1 MVSFDDPFD
10 DGLGPDLM
18 DRGSAKEMGGGGGGS
33 PFYDDSYEDALR
45 IMGRAFEIPSPWEQ
59 RPRMM
64 DNAEAAELARRL
76 SLLRTLGGSGHPFGA
91 PPTLGPASGASEA
104 GTGQAVEA
112 FIAALQEVPPDDQR
126 LSDLRQQ
133 IDGAGGEVQDTLALV
148 CEFPEVQA
156 KLVDG

>member
-45 IMGRAFEIPSPWEQ
+45 IIGRGSEIFSPWEQ
-59 RPRMM
+59 RARAM
-64 DNAEAAELARRL
+64 DNPEAAELARRL
-76 SLLRTLGGSGHPFGA
+76 SLLRTLSGSDHPFGM
-91 PPTLGPASGASEA
+91 PLTLGPAPDEA
-104 GTGQAVEA
+104 PADTGQAVEA
-112 FIAALQEVPPDDQR
+112 FIAALQEFPADEQR
-126 LSDLRQQ
+126 LAGLRQQ

-156 KLVDG
+156 KLGDG